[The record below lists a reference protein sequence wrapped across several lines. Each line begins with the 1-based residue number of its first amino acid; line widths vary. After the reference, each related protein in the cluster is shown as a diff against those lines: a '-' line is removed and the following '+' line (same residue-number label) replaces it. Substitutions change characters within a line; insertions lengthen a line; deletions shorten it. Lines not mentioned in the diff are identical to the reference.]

1 MRNLRHVRATV
12 DWLREAFDP
21 NRYPWFREEFTPPDR
36 LEGDFVK
43 NNVIQLFEG
52 FLERGL

>member
-1 MRNLRHVRATV
+1 V
-12 DWLREAFDP
+12 
-21 NRYPWFREEFTPPDR
+21 RYPWFREEFVPPDR
-36 LEGDFVK
+36 LEGDFIN